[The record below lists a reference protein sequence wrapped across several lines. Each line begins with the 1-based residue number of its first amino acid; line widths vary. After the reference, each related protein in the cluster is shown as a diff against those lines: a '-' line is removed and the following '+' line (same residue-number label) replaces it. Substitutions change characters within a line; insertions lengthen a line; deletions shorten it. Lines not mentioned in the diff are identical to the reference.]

1 MQLTYVMLTKSVL
14 SGTQKN
20 SPVTLS
26 NVAPGGRSV
35 SSQRVV
41 TSPSASVTVMIC
53 VLFCCAVTLK
63 VGEVE
68 LKVGLRLAEN

>member
-1 MQLTYVMLTKSVL
+1 MTYVILTESVL

-20 SPVTLS
+20 SPVTLL

-41 TSPSASVTVMIC
+41 TSPSASVTVMRC
-53 VLFCCAVTLK
+53 VLFSCAVTLN

-68 LKVGLRLAEN
+68 LNVGLRLAEN